1 MRNPFF
7 VVLSAIFLCAG
18 MSMANAAELPCF
30 VHQVARTA
38 ESGTSVI
45 VTGIPA
51 GTGACQYAWD
61 ATVSAAI
68 VVLQYQLQRQD
79 RGGEIVTIEYFGA
92 SYKLTG
98 DRSRRNMLVLNN
110 LEDGQYRL
118 LTVNGGNFLEALH
131 FSVGGVANINGLNL
145 SVPYAQAA
153 AVVHNG
159 YLYFRA
165 HLGRSAVASGYLYQ
179 DQANGRTEMIQVD
192 FVAVDPQNS
201 DLMINQPFVRG
212 GIMDLPWVQVK
223 LPNND
228 IDPNRSINACLTTD
242 GGGATAC
249 FRVYDPS
256 NPMKAVDGFAPSS
269 K

>member
-1 MRNPFF
+1 MQNLLF

-18 MSMANAAELPCF
+18 MSMLGAAELPCF
-30 VHQVARTA
+30 VHQISRVVD
-38 ESGTSVI
+38 SGTNVAI
-45 VTGIPA
+45 TGNPS
-51 GTGACQYAWD
+51 GSGACQYSFSNSPFVA
-61 ATVSAAI
+61 
-68 VVLQYQLQRQD
+68 LQYQLQRQD
-79 RGGEIVTIEYFGA
+79 RGGEMVTIEYFGA

-131 FSVGGVANINGLNL
+131 FSVGGVATINGLNL